1 MSDST
6 LSKEPTF
13 SWMIRHPARILA
25 LGFGSGLLAPAPGT
39 WGTVFAWVSWVLFL
53 QNQSVLVQGIVVVL
67 TFALGGWACHLTGK
81 HLGVADHSAMVIDEV
96 VAFWLMLWLVPS
108 TLLAQGALFCC
119 FVCLTF
125 SNRNPFVFLTPVG
138 NMGLALCL
146 MMYLPGF
153 MRCWYLPYG
162 NAFLPEMQII
172 VT

>member
-1 MSDST
+1 MSESP

-67 TFALGGWACHLTGK
+67 TFALGVWACHLTGK

-96 VAFWLMLWLVPS
+96 VAFWLILLLVPS
-108 TLLAQGALFCC
+108 TLLAQWG
-119 FVCLTF
+119 
-125 SNRNPFVFLTPVG
+125 
-138 NMGLALCL
+138 
-146 MMYLPGF
+146 
-153 MRCWYLPYG
+153 
-162 NAFLPEMQII
+162 AFLLFRLFDILKPQPIRFFDTRWKHGFGVMFDDVFAGFYALLVFALWQRFFA
-172 VT
+172 

>member
-67 TFALGGWACHLTGK
+67 TFALGVWACHLTGK

-96 VAFWLMLWLVPS
+96 VAFWLILLLVPS
-108 TLLAQGALFCC
+108 TLLAQWG
-119 FVCLTF
+119 
-125 SNRNPFVFLTPVG
+125 
-138 NMGLALCL
+138 
-146 MMYLPGF
+146 
-153 MRCWYLPYG
+153 
-162 NAFLPEMQII
+162 AFLLFRLFDILKPQPIRFFDTRWKHGFGVMFDDVFAGFYALLVFALWQRFFA
-172 VT
+172 